1 SHRPVEAHM
10 KKRTA
15 RLVAASIAV
24 VLVALGAH
32 ALSAQPAAFKRT
44 VLRKA
49 DLSTPGREVVQALVE
64 IPGGVRPGK
73 HTHPGEEIGYVLDGT
88 LVVWVEGRPAVTV
101 KAGDSFF
108 VEAGRPHE
116 TTNEGTT
123 VAKILATYMVEK
135 GKPLAT
141 PLPYSGQH
149 SFLAPPPRADAGPSG
164 G

>member
-1 SHRPVEAHM
+1 MSGVHTRKASVRCKACGRSHRPVEAHM

-141 PLPYSGQH
+141 PLPY
-149 SFLAPPPRADAGPSG
+149 
-164 G
+164 

>member
-1 SHRPVEAHM
+1 MR
-10 KKRTA
+10 KRA
-15 RLVAASIAV
+15 VRLVAPMVV

-44 VLRKA
+44 VLQKA

-101 KAGDSFF
+101 KAGDSVF
-108 VEAGRPHE
+108 VQGRR
-116 TTNEGTT
+116 
-123 VAKILATYMVEK
+123 
-135 GKPLAT
+135 
-141 PLPYSGQH
+141 
-149 SFLAPPPRADAGPSG
+149 PPQ
-164 G
+164 

>member
-1 SHRPVEAHM
+1 MM
-10 KKRTA
+10 KRA
-15 RLVAASIAV
+15 VRRVAAIVV

-32 ALSAQPAAFKRT
+32 VVSAQPAAFKRT
-44 VLRKA
+44 VLQKA

-73 HTHPGEEIGYVLDGT
+73 HTHPGEEVGYVLEGT
-88 LVVWVEGRPAVTV
+88 LVLWVEGRPTITI

-123 VAKILATYMVEK
+123 MAKILATYTVEK

-141 PLPYSGQH
+141 SLPY
-149 SFLAPPPRADAGPSG
+149 
-164 G
+164 